1 MKIIVIVKPN
11 SKKQEIIKK
20 EEGLLEVRLK
30 TPPVEGKANQEL
42 IEALAK
48 YYQLPKKNIII
59 NTGHKSRKKIIKI
72 LK

>member
-30 TPPVEGKANQEL
+30 TPPVKGKNNKKF
-42 IEALAK
+42 IETLAK